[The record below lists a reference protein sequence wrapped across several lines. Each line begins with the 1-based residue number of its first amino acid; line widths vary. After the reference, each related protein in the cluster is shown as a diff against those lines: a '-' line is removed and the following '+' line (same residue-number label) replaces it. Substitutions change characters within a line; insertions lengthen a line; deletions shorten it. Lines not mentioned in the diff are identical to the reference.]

1 MRSSERHQLKQ
12 DQFAAA
18 TTETLDWA
26 VEHRNT
32 LVIGGSILVVVLL
45 LLIGGF
51 YYQQNREQ
59 KASVLL
65 GEALQLYDAPIVPA
79 GTPATPG
86 VTTFNS
92 VSDRAKAASNKL
104 VEVSDKY
111 GRTDSGSMS
120 TYFLGLCAEDMNDN
134 VKAEEYFKKASDSGN
149 KDLAALAKSALASLY
164 HDTGRDQLAIDT
176 YKQLIDKPT
185 NTVPKPS
192 AQLALADLYAAKD
205 PAQARKLYEDVQ
217 KENADNPIGQLA
229 MSKLQGLKQ

>member
-1 MRSSERHQLKQ
+1 LRSSERHQLKQ

-32 LVIGGSILVVVLL
+32 LIIGSGILVVVLL

-59 KASVLL
+59 KASLLL
-65 GEALQLYDAPIVPA
+65 GEALQLYQAPIVPA
-79 GTPATPG
+79 GTPAAPG

-104 VEVSDKY
+104 VEVVDKY

-120 TYFLGLCAEDMNDN
+120 TYFLGLCAQDMNDN
-134 VKAEEYFKKASDSGN
+134 VKAEEYFKKAADSGN
-149 KDLAALAKSALASLY
+149 NDLAALAKSALASLY

-176 YKQLIDKPT
+176 YKQLIEKPT

-192 AQLALADLYAAKD
+192 AQLALAELYAPKD

-217 KENADNPIGQLA
+217 KENANSPIGQLA
-229 MSKLQGLKQ
+229 ASKIQALK